1 MINILACPYG
11 NSMPHNS
18 MADVFVILLTLLSV
32 GVIMGFVYYVIR
44 TYEIDKKGKL
54 FLILFTVFW
63 IITMALNIYHYEGF

>member
-1 MINILACPYG
+1 
-11 NSMPHNS
+11 MPHNS